1 MCFKITSIPVR
12 IGIIR
17 KIRTNQAGMDV
28 GKQIYVLLQ
37 ETNESSLLEVSQK
50 PRIGL
55 PYGPTLS
62 LLCYTQRI

>member
-17 KIRTNQAGMDV
+17 KIITNQAGMDV

-37 ETNESSLLEVSQK
+37 ERNEDSLLEVSQK
-50 PRIGL
+50 PRIEL
-55 PYGPTLS
+55 LYGPTLS
-62 LLCYTQRI
+62 LLCYTQRT